1 MEFNVDKNSNNY
13 YTFLRCGR
21 LGGHLTILKDK
32 NGNNKLSYYGNEFGQ
47 SYRSIEPIS
56 NSKLIGNDDYYAVKV
71 LTTDGKTGYIS
82 PIDSEQT
89 LLDNEIQ
96 SILMSVLLY
105 NADADIRS
113 ILTDSNLI
121 IKDLKSD
128 VKYGRIKTDE
138 ELLKAKNEL
147 ILEFTNNDST
157 ISSCVKDKYYDK
169 KTCEILAKRLYKL
182 TYDYKKQADEI
193 LSAQER
199 EIFNILISNYED
211 KCLKKLFSLSQE
223 SEKKESVHG
232 QVQGQ
237 SQKLEQKQNLYN
249 KQLKDAVVVTALK
262 VGEEKAKQI
271 HNLLVE
277 NTIVNGGTLSHS
289 IPCSL
294 NKYNITIENDGKVI
308 GFVGLAE
315 KEKGEIYTNV
325 MAIKK
330 EYQGYG
336 LGEILYEFVKKH
348 SAGYDNLMAD
358 IRSHN
363 IGSQKLHKKVGFK
376 IIPEEGL
383 EEEPLVYDFSENHS
397 YSLNLTRIKDRKPM
411 EEGEKEKVSAIF
423 SRIRENSNGNELSIL
438 DK

>member
-1 MEFNVDKNSNNY
+1 MSVFLCNVD
-13 YTFLRCGR
+13 
-21 LGGHLTILKDK
+21 
-32 NGNNKLSYYGNEFGQ
+32 EAV
-47 SYRSIEPIS
+47 RS
-56 NSKLIGNDDYYAVKV
+56 VFM
-71 LTTDGKTGYIS
+71 
-82 PIDSEQT
+82 DSSF
-89 LLDNEIQ
+89 I
-96 SILMSVLLY
+96 V
-105 NADADIRS
+105 
-113 ILTDSNLI
+113 
-121 IKDLKSD
+121 KDLKLK
-128 VKYGRIKTDE
+128 VKYGDIKTDE
-138 ELLKAKNEL
+138 KLLELKNKL
-147 ILEFTNNDST
+147 ISECLNINST
-157 ISSCVKDKYYDK
+157 ILFGVKNKYYDS
-169 KTCEILAKRLYKL
+169 KTCEILANRLYTL
-182 TYDYKKQADEI
+182 IDDYKKQANGI

-294 NKYNITIENDGKVI
+294 NKYNITIENDGRII

-423 SRIRENSNGNELSIL
+423 SRIRENSNGNELSTL